1 MPKSFSFRKKRIHSE
16 GEIPDGGSASLV
28 KNVGIKALGL

>member
-16 GEIPDGGSASLV
+16 GEIPDGGAQAWL
-28 KNVGIKALGL
+28 KTWGLRL